1 MVLSRYCHETKVL
14 TLNYRARHCVPK
26 SICRA
31 PGLINPLSEWTGC
44 PLREF
49 DLATPASSIIAT
61 LRRSRPR

>member
-31 PGLINPLSEWTGC
+31 PGLIKRLSEWAAC
-44 PLREF
+44 PLLEF
-49 DLATPASSIIAT
+49 DQSTSAGYIMAK